1 MIYRNRLFYIK
12 SSFGTKMFSVKKQ
25 LFYVKKPLS
34 YKISFVQKRFFTLKK
49 RCIFTTV
56 QFVKKQLFYIKMTL
70 FYKDRFFMHIG
81 SLCYDIYI
89 EHFQITGRIN
99 RPVNYII

>member
-12 SSFGTKMFSVKKQ
+12 SSFGTKMLSVKKQ
-25 LFYVKKPLS
+25 LFLNKKAAFLQNIFC
-34 YKISFVQKRFFTLKK
+34 KKRFFTLKK
-49 RCIFTTV
+49 HCIFTTV

>member
-34 YKISFVQKRFFTLKK
+34 YKISFVKKRFFTLKK
-49 RCIFTTV
+49 HCIFTTV
-56 QFVKKQLFYIKMTL
+56 QFVKKQL